1 VNPLQARRFA
11 QAQGV
16 RAKTD
21 AVDAKML
28 AVMGNAFVLQPDE
41 PATKIQHDL
50 KELRSFRSAVKAKPA
65 WLRLTDK
72 SLRSMLR
79 LAV

>member
-1 VNPLQARRFA
+1 M
-11 QAQGV
+11 

-21 AVDAKML
+21 AVDAIML

-50 KELRSFRSAVKAKPA
+50 KELRAFRSALVKDRTRIMSRLKGQTLSITCRQTERLPA
-65 WLRLTDK
+65 DAGRFPF
-72 SLRSMLR
+72 
-79 LAV
+79 